1 MHSAFLMMKFLSLLA
16 LLLASPAFALT
27 AQEAGKVV
35 GLIEKLQPSFGT
47 LAYHDEVAD
56 DWYER
61 DEAEQGVIA
70 REGFSKASWKT
81 ALDATMRG
89 YLAGIPQSEIDA
101 LFAELR
107 QRLARSPKMTSAQKN
122 AMESFIEEEYGELKQ
137 LRTEGAPYEAV
148 VRPFVVR
155 LRRLLPERLA
165 DE

>member
-1 MHSAFLMMKFLSLLA
+1 MRRA
-16 LLLASPAFALT
+16 LLVMKLLPLFALLFASPAFALT

-35 GLIEKLQPSFGT
+35 GLIERLQPSLGT
-47 LAYHDEVAD
+47 LAYDDEVAD

-61 DEAEQGVIA
+61 DETEQGLIA
-70 REGFSKASWKT
+70 REGFSKASWKA

-107 QRLARSPKMTSAQKN
+107 QKLARTPKMTAAQKS
-122 AMESFIEEEYGELKQ
+122 AVESFIAEEYAELNQ
-137 LRTEGAPYEAV
+137 LRAQGSPYEAV
-148 VRPFVVR
+148 VRPFAAR